1 MMVRFRGSKS
11 RDVEFCVPQVELAA
25 TYDTA
30 VNCGGDADTVQ
41 RRHHAE
47 NPVKDE

>member
-30 VNCGGDADTVQ
+30 VNGGTPILFNGDTMPKIQ
-41 RRHHAE
+41 
-47 NPVKDE
+47 

>member
-30 VNCGGDADTVQ
+30 VNGGGTPILFNGDTMPKIQ
-41 RRHHAE
+41 
-47 NPVKDE
+47 